1 MTAATTATTPPAD
14 ARMLGLAHYAA
25 RAVLESVLVRHG
37 VGFQQQITLRPVAV
51 AAGPVD
57 RGQLAADTAAALKVD
72 EDSAQGT
79 IDELITAGLLG
90 ADASDVRIT
99 DAGRELFERITKE
112 TSAASARIWGDLPE
126 EDLLAAGRVL
136 SLVTERAN
144 AELATVTG

>member
-1 MTAATTATTPPAD
+1 MTTATEATTPPAD

-37 VGFQQQITLRPVAV
+37 VGFHQQITLRPVAV

>member
-1 MTAATTATTPPAD
+1 MTTATTTPAN

-25 RAVLESVLVRHG
+25 RAVLESVLTRHG
-37 VGFQQQITLRPVAV
+37 VGFQQQITLRPVAL

-57 RGQLAADTAAALKVD
+57 RGQLAADTAAGLKVD
-72 EDSAQGT
+72 EDSVQGT

-90 ADASDVRIT
+90 TDASDVRIT

-112 TSAASARIWGDLPE
+112 TGAASARIWGDIPE

-136 SLVTERAN
+136 ALVTERAN
-144 AELATVTG
+144 AELAAVAE

>member
-1 MTAATTATTPPAD
+1 MTTATTTPAD

-37 VGFQQQITLRPVAV
+37 VGFQQQITLRPVAL

-57 RGQLAADTAAALKVD
+57 RGRLAADTAAALKVD
-72 EDSAQGT
+72 EDSVQGT
-79 IDELITAGLLG
+79 VGELITAGLLG
-90 ADASDVRIT
+90 TDASDVRIT

-112 TSAASARIWGDLPE
+112 TSAATTRVWGDIPE

-136 SLVTERAN
+136 TLVTERAD
-144 AELATVTG
+144 AELAAVAK

>member
-1 MTAATTATTPPAD
+1 MTTTTTTTPAD

-25 RAVLESVLVRHG
+25 RAVLESVLTRHG
-37 VGFQQQITLRPVAV
+37 LGFQQQIVLRPVAL

-57 RGQLAADTAAALKVD
+57 RDRLAADTVAALKTG
-72 EDSAQGT
+72 EDSVQNT

-144 AELATVTG
+144 AELATVTE